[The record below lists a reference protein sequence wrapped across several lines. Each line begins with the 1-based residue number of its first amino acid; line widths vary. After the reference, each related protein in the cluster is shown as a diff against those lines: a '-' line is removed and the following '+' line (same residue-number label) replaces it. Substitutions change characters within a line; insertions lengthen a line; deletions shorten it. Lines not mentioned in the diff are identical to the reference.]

1 MLLGAAAVVA
11 TAQAGAYRDVTG
23 QYIQNP
29 AYIPGWQGALTATA
43 DGVGETYNGA
53 FNLYQTLAD
62 MPAGEY
68 TLKVDAFYRC
78 GSNDYAK
85 ENMAGTT
92 NHFAYIYINGA
103 KATVKGLFEGRT
115 EAPNNT
121 SEAASAFA
129 AGEYTNEVK
138 VSHAGGDMV
147 IGICNEGGYNDE
159 WCCFDNFK
167 LYNGSEDVTSKIKNA
182 DFAEG
187 IDTKGPW
194 NTVNSGAK
202 EKTADV
208 NKNGG
213 VYRKTNASEYNI
225 GQQVELPAGKY
236 RFSMLTFHRYGGAG
250 NLNGKIVTCKGEWK
264 LQVGVKSPKD
274 WFDAKDYE
282 TDEAY
287 VHAYIY
293 MSQNAEKPTTLV
305 WDTEFGD
312 ELTTGVDKIT
322 RIKDCWEL
330 CNGDYA
336 NMPDNETRVDANG
349 AEIVPDYAV
358 RNVVPGWGD
367 SGSERES
374 AAAFVADPEKY
385 RQYVEFE
392 LTAPTKVWLGHGKD
406 SNTGDQYWHPW
417 ADVKLEK
424 WDEAASSGIAGVEVE
439 DENAPVEYYNLQGV
453 RVANPENGLYIV
465 KQGKKVSKKF
475 IR

>member
-1 MLLGAAAVVA
+1 MLKSYLKRSCMLLGAAAVVA

-202 EKTADV
+202 
-208 NKNGG
+208 
-213 VYRKTNASEYNI
+213 
-225 GQQVELPAGKY
+225 
-236 RFSMLTFHRYGGAG
+236 LT
-250 NLNGKIVTCKGEWK
+250 
-264 LQVGVKSPKD
+264 
-274 WFDAKDYE
+274 
-282 TDEAY
+282 
-287 VHAYIY
+287 
-293 MSQNAEKPTTLV
+293 
-305 WDTEFGD
+305 
-312 ELTTGVDKIT
+312 
-322 RIKDCWEL
+322 
-330 CNGDYA
+330 
-336 NMPDNETRVDANG
+336 
-349 AEIVPDYAV
+349 
-358 RNVVPGWGD
+358 
-367 SGSERES
+367 
-374 AAAFVADPEKY
+374 
-385 RQYVEFE
+385 
-392 LTAPTKVWLGHGKD
+392 
-406 SNTGDQYWHPW
+406 
-417 ADVKLEK
+417 
-424 WDEAASSGIAGVEVE
+424 
-439 DENAPVEYYNLQGV
+439 
-453 RVANPENGLYIV
+453 
-465 KQGKKVSKKF
+465 
-475 IR
+475 